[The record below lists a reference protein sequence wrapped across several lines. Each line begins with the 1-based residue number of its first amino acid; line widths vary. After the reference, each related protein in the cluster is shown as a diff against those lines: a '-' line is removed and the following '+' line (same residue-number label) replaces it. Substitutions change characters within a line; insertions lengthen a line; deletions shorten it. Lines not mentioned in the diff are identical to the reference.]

1 MKLLITILQDNIQYD
16 VLQELSK
23 KKFRTTRLSSTGGF
37 WKKGN
42 TTILIGVE
50 DHQVDEVLALI
61 RSVAQKEEQKAD
73 VANANIFIID
83 MKDFKKF

>member
-1 MKLLITILQDNIQYD
+1 MKLLITILQDDIQYD

-50 DHQVDEVLALI
+50 DEQVDEVLALI